1 MRHVISMLNTM
12 SCTRE
17 NLKDTKIPYML
28 SIGSLRRF
36 LNGVMDYT
44 YNVKKAELIERRE
57 RIVFGGRRFEHE

>member
-1 MRHVISMLNTM
+1 M

-28 SIGSLRRF
+28 SIGALRRL

-44 YNVKKAELIERRE
+44 YNVKKAEMIEQRDRV
-57 RIVFGGRRFEHE
+57 IFGGRGFEHE